1 MVRAL
6 CNCLVIASVIVLA
19 LGASARA
26 QDTPSE
32 RKEIPAQ
39 GAAPAPAPAQA
50 QAVPAPV
57 AVPAPAQAAPAPVAV
72 PAPAQATPAPAAA
85 SAPVQAA
92 PAPAATPATTPAP
105 VAVPAPAQETPAPV
119 ATPAPEVSPAPQT
132 APAASSKSP
141 IGGAA
146 RARAD
151 KGPEHIR
158 GLLTSVDASAI
169 VLKTRDGRSLRLGMS
184 NATTVFSLARG
195 TFADVTFGTYVG
207 SVSEQLGDD
216 IYSPIRRD
224 SLSWLHKGYE
234 LRIFDEQLR
243 GLAVGFT
250 KWDLTRGSVMTH
262 GWVDDMEDRVLSIKY
277 GPTEEEETDVEVR
290 RDTPVQKLS
299 LGDKSLLRPGARV
312 FAGAQKGP
320 DGGYAAVFIF
330 VGKDGMVPSM

>member
-1 MVRAL
+1 MFRAL
-6 CNCLVIASVIVLA
+6 CEYVVIASVTALA
-19 LGASARA
+19 LGAPARA
-26 QDTPSE
+26 QDTPPE

-39 GAAPAPAPAQA
+39 GAAPAPVAAPAPAQSA
-50 QAVPAPV
+50 APAPV
-57 AVPAPAQAAPAPVAV
+57 ATPAPVQETPAPVAAPAPAQAAPTPSAAP
-72 PAPAQATPAPAAA
+72 
-85 SAPVQAA
+85 APVQAA
-92 PAPAATPATTPAP
+92 PAPSAIPAP
-105 VAVPAPAQETPAPV
+105 AQASPTPTPAPAQETPAPV
-119 ATPAPEVSPAPQT
+119 ATPKQ
-132 APAASSKSP
+132 P
-141 IGGAA
+141 IGATA

-151 KGPEHIR
+151 RGPDHIR
-158 GLLTSVDASAI
+158 GLLTSVDSSAV
-169 VLKTRDGRSLRLGMS
+169 VLKTRDGRSLRLGVS
-184 NATTVFSLARG
+184 NGTTVFTLTRG

-224 SLSWLHKGYE
+224 SLSWLHKGHE
-234 LRIFDEQLR
+234 LRILDEKLR

-320 DGGYAAVFIF
+320 DGSYAAVVIF
-330 VGKDGMVPSM
+330 VGRDGMVPSM